1 MTSAQIFQLQSFLV
15 FSLLT
20 LGVIFRKKRTLH
32 VRLMGGALIWD
43 ILLILQIE
51 LTRSAVGKASDAL
64 KNPMILN
71 IHVALALAS
80 VLLYGFMLY
89 SGLKLLKNE
98 NNIRPR
104 HRTLGYITY
113 IVRLLTLITSFWAV
127 APKET
132 ITTFI
137 Q

>member
-20 LGVIFRKKRTLH
+20 LGVVFRKKRSLH
-32 VRLMGGALIWD
+32 VKFMATALIWD

-51 LTRSAVGKASDAL
+51 LTRSAVGKASEAL
-64 KNPMILN
+64 QNPMILN

-80 VLLYGFMLY
+80 VLLYVFMLY
-89 SGLKLLKNE
+89 SGLKMLKNE
-98 NNIRPR
+98 NAIRPR
-104 HRTLGYITY
+104 HRTLGYVTY
-113 IVRLLTLITSFWAV
+113 IMRLLTLITSFWAV
-127 APKET
+127 APKEAV
-132 ITTFI
+132 TTYI

>member
-15 FSLLT
+15 FTLLT
-20 LGVIFRKKRTLH
+20 LGVIFRKKRSLH
-32 VRLMGGALIWD
+32 VKFMATALIWD

-51 LTRSAVGKASDAL
+51 LTRSAVGKASEAL
-64 KNPMILN
+64 QNPMILN

-89 SGLKLLKNE
+89 SGLKMLKNE
-98 NNIRPR
+98 NTIRPR
-104 HRTLGYITY
+104 HRTLGYVTY
-113 IVRLLTLITSFWAV
+113 IMRLLTLITSFWAV
-127 APKET
+127 APKEAV
-132 ITTFI
+132 TTYI